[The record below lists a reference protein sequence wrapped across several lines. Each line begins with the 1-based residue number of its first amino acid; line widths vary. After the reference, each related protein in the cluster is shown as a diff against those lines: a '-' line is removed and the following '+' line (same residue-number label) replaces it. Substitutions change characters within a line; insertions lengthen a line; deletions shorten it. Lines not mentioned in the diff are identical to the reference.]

1 MFRIAGII
9 FYLAPLDCCFIL
21 WPRCV
26 IFLRLIYITLFWVF
40 LMKKGAV
47 VENSV
52 GILIAVAIM
61 VVVIFLGV
69 KGFGAISDVLSKNQ
83 EVEFKD
89 ALYASFDKIRNM
101 GYGSFD
107 TFSIKGYGK
116 IRKLCFVDIAQ
127 AESINEETFPD
138 TNLFQIIQSG
148 QTNNVF
154 LIGEENYYNVGEITI
169 DSNKDG
175 KPDILSGS
183 DPPDG
188 DTNGDGFICI
198 ESGKSFQ
205 YVLTNMG
212 RSVMVSAK

>member
-1 MFRIAGII
+1 
-9 FYLAPLDCCFIL
+9 
-21 WPRCV
+21 
-26 IFLRLIYITLFWVF
+26 
-40 LMKKGAV
+40 MKKGAV

-69 KGFGAISDVLSKNQ
+69 KGFGAISDMLSKNQ

-89 ALYASFDKIRNM
+89 ALYASFNKIRNM

-116 IRKLCFVDIAQ
+116 IRKLCFVDISQ
-127 AESINEETFPD
+127 AKLINKETFPD
-138 TNLFQIIQSG
+138 ANLFQIIQSD

-175 KPDILSGS
+175 TPDILGGS
-183 DPPDG
+183 P
-188 DTNGDGFICI
+188 TEINGEGFICI
-198 ESGKSFQ
+198 ESAKSFQ

>member
-1 MFRIAGII
+1 
-9 FYLAPLDCCFIL
+9 
-21 WPRCV
+21 
-26 IFLRLIYITLFWVF
+26 
-40 LMKKGAV
+40 MKKGAV

-69 KGFGAISDVLSKNQ
+69 KGFGAISDMLSKNQ
-83 EVEFKD
+83 EVRFKD

-101 GYGSFD
+101 GYGSSD
-107 TFSIKGYGK
+107 TFSLKGFGK
-116 IRKLCFVDIAQ
+116 IRKLCFVDISQ
-127 AESINEETFPD
+127 AELIDENVFPD
-138 TNLFQIIQSG
+138 ANLFQIIRSD

-154 LIGEENYYNVGEITI
+154 PIGEENYYNVGEITI

-175 KPDILSGS
+175 KPDILPEFPL
-183 DPPDG
+183 DALDEI
-188 DTNGDGFICI
+188 NGDGFICI
-198 ESGKSFQ
+198 ESGRSFQ

>member
-1 MFRIAGII
+1 
-9 FYLAPLDCCFIL
+9 
-21 WPRCV
+21 
-26 IFLRLIYITLFWVF
+26 
-40 LMKKGAV
+40 MKKGAV

-69 KGFGAISDVLSKNQ
+69 KGFGAISDMLSKNQ

-116 IRKLCFVDIAQ
+116 IRKLCFVDISQ
-127 AESINEETFPD
+127 AELINEENFPD
-138 TNLFQIIQSG
+138 TNLFKIIQSG

-154 LIGEENYYNVGEITI
+154 LIGEENYYNVGEITV

-175 KPDILSGS
+175 KPDILLGS
-183 DPPDG
+183 DSPKG
-188 DTNGDGFICI
+188 DNGDGFICI
-198 ESGKSFQ
+198 ESAKSFQ

>member
-1 MFRIAGII
+1 
-9 FYLAPLDCCFIL
+9 
-21 WPRCV
+21 
-26 IFLRLIYITLFWVF
+26 
-40 LMKKGAV
+40 MKKGAV

-69 KGFGAISDVLSKNQ
+69 KGFGAISDMLSKNQ

-116 IRKLCFVDIAQ
+116 IRKLCFVDISQ
-127 AESINEETFPD
+127 AKLIDEKTFPD
-138 TNLFQIIQSG
+138 TNLFQIIQSD

-154 LIGEENYYNVGEITI
+154 LIGEENYYNVGEITV

-175 KPDILSGS
+175 KPDILLGFPQ
-183 DPPDG
+183 DVYDEIYG
-188 DTNGDGFICI
+188 YGFICI
-198 ESGKSFQ
+198 ESAKSFQ